1 MGGSGQHPG
10 LFIFQALK
18 QSVTNGAAD
27 LLGHGTEQMELQFTP
42 PARIPSNTLSNQG
55 ILSRNFIKS
64 IVWGLDYTCKFA
76 SCLH

>member
-27 LLGHGTEQMELQFTP
+27 LLGHGTEQMEP
-42 PARIPSNTLSNQG
+42 RNSHASSNPS
-55 ILSRNFIKS
+55 
-64 IVWGLDYTCKFA
+64 
-76 SCLH
+76 